1 MCTAPVKTEYT
12 EEEQLTYCLTE
23 GPAWSDGCEHGA
35 EYYVASFEVP
45 RACRHNKTYVEEKF
59 DLYLFPDPHYGTEV
73 CIRYGNEDSEYI
85 SPGGLGEF
93 LQQANAT
100 WHYSRADIYH
110 YAAKFLLAFG
120 KVHWERRIKD
130 VKS

>member
-1 MCTAPVKTEYT
+1 MNDEIFNET
-12 EEEQLTYCLTE
+12 
-23 GPAWSDGCEHGA
+23 PAA
-35 EYYVASFEVP
+35 KRYVVGFAF
-45 RACRHNKTYVEEKF
+45 
-59 DLYLFPDPHYGTEV
+59 
-73 CIRYGNEDSEYI
+73 NEDSEYI